1 MEEINL
7 DSLDLNP
14 SVDFGGGIELLMN
27 DKKAKSQGQN
37 QNSISLED
45 ELKELDSFDINE
57 KDSGFKFKKE
67 IPIARETTNLDTNN
81 PSIFKHIDDI
91 NVEKEGPKVEKMTK
105 EDLLREKFI
114 YLKKLEALE
123 TKGITLSKRYSM
135 DSSLDEMKG
144 EYEFIIAE
152 KEKKNSVQFQ
162 AKVLTTLITG
172 LEFLNGKF
180 DPFDIK
186 LDGWSEQIHE
196 NIEDYDEIFSELH
209 EKYKSKAKMAP
220 EIKFLFQLAA
230 SGMMIHMT
238 NTMFKSSIPGMDD
251 IMRQNPDLMSQFTK
265 AAVSSMEN
273 TTPGLGNFMN
283 DFRREPKQAPR
294 QNQSQNQYQG
304 QSQFFERQGPSSGLS
319 FERPERQERQEMKG
333 PGTENINTILNGL
346 KKINVDNDSTISA
359 EEIDLMSTNTNS
371 TSRRKRR
378 SDKNTISL
386 NL

>member
-7 DSLDLNP
+7 DSMNP

-27 DKKAKSQGQN
+27 DKKAKTQVQSE
-37 QNSISLED
+37 SISLED
-45 ELKELDSFDINE
+45 ELKELDSFDVPE
-57 KDSGFKFKKE
+57 KSEFKFRKE
-67 IPIARETTNLDTNN
+67 IPIAKETMNLDTST
-81 PSIFKHIDDI
+81 PSIFKHMDDI
-91 NVEKEGPKVEKMTK
+91 NIEIEAPKIEKMSK
-105 EDLLREKFI
+105 EELLREKFI

-123 TKGITLSKRYSM
+123 AKGVSLSKRYSM
-135 DSSLDEMKG
+135 ENSLDEMKG

-162 AKVLTTLITG
+162 AKVLTTIITG
-172 LEFLNGKF
+172 LEFLNSKF

-196 NIEDYDEIFSELH
+196 NIEDYDEIFAELH

-283 DFRREPKQAPR
+283 DFRREPR
-294 QNQSQNQYQG
+294 QPQGYQGFQGQGYQG
-304 QSQFFERQGPSSGLS
+304 QGIQRERN
-319 FERPERQERQEMKG
+319 ERNERQERQEMKG
-333 PGTENINTILNGL
+333 PENINSILTGL
-346 KKINVDNDSTISA
+346 KKINVDNESTISA
-359 EEIDLMSTNTNS
+359 EEVDLMNTNA

-386 NL
+386 AI

>member
-7 DSLDLNP
+7 DSIDLNP

-27 DKKAKSQGQN
+27 DKKAKSSA
-37 QNSISLED
+37 NSISLED
-45 ELKELDSFDINE
+45 ELKELDTFDIE
-57 KDSGFKFKKE
+57 KPTEFKFKKE
-67 IPIARETTNLDTNN
+67 IPIAKDTSNLDTSN
-81 PSIFKHIDDI
+81 PSIFKHLDDI
-91 NVEKEGPKVEKMTK
+91 NVEKEGPKIEKLSK
-105 EDLLREKFI
+105 EELLREKFI

-123 TKGITLSKRYSM
+123 TKGVNLSKRYSM
-135 DSSLDEMKG
+135 ESTLDEMKG
-144 EYEFIIAE
+144 EYEFIISE

-172 LEFLNGKF
+172 LEFLNSKF

-196 NIEDYDEIFSELH
+196 NIEDYDEIFAELH

-220 EIKFLFQLAA
+220 EIKIIFQLAA

-283 DFRREPKQAPR
+283 DFRREPQGQR
-294 QNQSQNQYQG
+294 QSQSQNQSQNQTQNQY
-304 QSQFFERQGPSSGLS
+304 QSQPSQNQ
-319 FERPERQERQEMKG
+319 FQRKPEQRQEMKG
-333 PGTENINTILNGL
+333 PDINTILTGL

-359 EEIDLMSTNTNS
+359 EEIDLMNTNT
-371 TSRRKRR
+371 TGIGRRKRR

-386 NL
+386 SI

>member
-7 DSLDLNP
+7 DSIDLNP

-27 DKKAKSQGQN
+27 DKKAKNSTSA
-37 QNSISLED
+37 NSISLED
-45 ELKELDSFDINE
+45 ELKELDSFDVE
-57 KDSGFKFKKE
+57 KPTEFKFKKE
-67 IPIARETTNLDTNN
+67 IPIARETTNLDTSS
-81 PSIFKHIDDI
+81 PSIFKHLDDI
-91 NVEKEGPKVEKMTK
+91 NVEKEGPKIEKMTK
-105 EDLLREKFI
+105 EELLKEKFV

-123 TKGITLSKRYSM
+123 NKGVTLSKRYSM
-135 DSSLDEMKG
+135 ESPLDEMKG

-162 AKVLTTLITG
+162 SKVLTTLITG
-172 LEFLNGKF
+172 LEFLNSKF

-196 NIEDYDEIFSELH
+196 NIDDYDEIFAELH

-220 EIKFLFQLAA
+220 EIKILFQLAA
-230 SGMMIHMT
+230 SGIMIHMT

-283 DFRREPKQAPR
+283 DFRREPGQNQRSSQP
-294 QNQSQNQYQG
+294 QSPQYQGQNQQQYQGQPNQSQNQFQ
-304 QSQFFERQGPSSGLS
+304 RK
-319 FERPERQERQEMKG
+319 PEQRQEMKG
-333 PGTENINTILNGL
+333 PDINTILTGL

-359 EEIDLMSTNTNS
+359 EEIDLMNTNG

-386 NL
+386 AI

>member
-7 DSLDLNP
+7 DSIDLNP

-27 DKKAKSQGQN
+27 DKKAKNSN
-37 QNSISLED
+37 SANSISLED
-45 ELKELDSFDINE
+45 ELKELDSFDIE
-57 KDSGFKFKKE
+57 KPTEFKFKKE
-67 IPIARETTNLDTNN
+67 IPIARETTNLDTSN

-91 NVEKEGPKVEKMTK
+91 NVEKEGPKIEKMTK
-105 EDLLREKFI
+105 EELLREKFV

-123 TKGITLSKRYSM
+123 TKGVNLSKRYSM
-135 DSSLDEMKG
+135 ESSLDEMKG

-162 AKVLTTLITG
+162 SKVLTTLITG
-172 LEFLNGKF
+172 LEFLNSKF

-220 EIKFLFQLAA
+220 EIKIIFQLAA

-283 DFRREPKQAPR
+283 DFRREPQR
-294 QNQSQNQYQG
+294 QGQQNQQNPQNQQNQYQSPQY
-304 QSQFFERQGPSSGLS
+304 QSQGQNQFQRK
-319 FERPERQERQEMKG
+319 PEQRQEMKG
-333 PGTENINTILNGL
+333 PDINTILTGL

-359 EEIDLMSTNTNS
+359 EEIDLMNTNT
-371 TSRRKRR
+371 TGIGRRKRR

-386 NL
+386 AI

>member
-7 DSLDLNP
+7 DSVDLNP

-27 DKKAKSQGQN
+27 DKKAKTS
-37 QNSISLED
+37 NSANTISLED
-45 ELKELDSFDINE
+45 ELNELDSFDTPKE
-57 KDSGFKFKKE
+57 FKFKKE
-67 IPIARETTNLDTNN
+67 IPLAKETTNLDTNG
-81 PSIFKHIDDI
+81 PSIFKHLDDI
-91 NVEKEGPKVEKMTK
+91 NVEKEAPRVEKMSK
-105 EDLLREKFI
+105 EELLREKFI

-123 TKGITLSKRYSM
+123 AKGVTLSKRYSM
-135 DSSLDEMKG
+135 ENSLDEMKG
-144 EYEFIIAE
+144 EYEFIISE

-172 LEFLNGKF
+172 LEFLNSKF

-220 EIKFLFQLAA
+220 EIKFIFQLAA

-283 DFRREPKQAPR
+283 DFRRDPKPR
-294 QNQSQNQYQG
+294 SQPQNQSVPGYDT
-304 QSQFFERQGPSSGLS
+304 
-319 FERPERQERQEMKG
+319 RPERQERQEMKG
-333 PGTENINTILNGL
+333 PDNINSILSGL
-346 KKINVDNDSTISA
+346 KKINVDNESTISA
-359 EEIDLMSTNTNS
+359 EEIDLMNTNA

-386 NL
+386 AI

>member
-7 DSLDLNP
+7 DSVDLNP

-27 DKKAKSQGQN
+27 DKKAKNPNLSAHEVT
-37 QNSISLED
+37 LED
-45 ELKELDSFDINE
+45 ELNDLESFDTPKE
-57 KDSGFKFKKE
+57 FKFKKE
-67 IPIARETTNLDTNN
+67 IPIAKETMNLDTTGPN
-81 PSIFKHIDDI
+81 IFKHMDDI
-91 NVEKEGPKVEKMTK
+91 NVEKEAPKLEKLTK
-105 EDLLREKFI
+105 EELLREKFI

-123 TKGITLSKRYSM
+123 AKGVSISKRYSM
-135 DSSLDEMKG
+135 ENSLDEMKG

-162 AKVLTTLITG
+162 AKVLTTVITG
-172 LEFLNGKF
+172 LEFLNSKF

-196 NIEDYDEIFSELH
+196 NIEDYDEIFAELH
-209 EKYKSKAKMAP
+209 EKYKSKAKMSP

-283 DFRREPKQAPR
+283 DFRKEPK
-294 QNQSQNQYQG
+294 
-304 QSQFFERQGPSSGLS
+304 
-319 FERPERQERQEMKG
+319 ERPPVNGFSRQDTRQDSRQDSRQEMKG
-333 PGTENINTILNGL
+333 PENINSILTGL
-346 KKINVDNDSTISA
+346 KKINVDNESTISA
-359 EEIDLMSTNTNS
+359 EEIDLMNTPG

-386 NL
+386 AI

>member
-7 DSLDLNP
+7 DSIDLNP

-27 DKKAKSQGQN
+27 DKKAKNSN
-37 QNSISLED
+37 SANSISLED
-45 ELKELDSFDINE
+45 ELKELDSFDVE
-57 KDSGFKFKKE
+57 KPTEFKFKKE
-67 IPIARETTNLDTNN
+67 IPIAKDTSNLDTSG

-91 NVEKEGPKVEKMTK
+91 NVEKEGPKIEKMSK

-123 TKGITLSKRYSM
+123 TKGVNLSKRYSM
-135 DSSLDEMKG
+135 ESPLDEMKG

-162 AKVLTTLITG
+162 SKVLTTLITG
-172 LEFLNGKF
+172 LEFLNSKF

-196 NIEDYDEIFSELH
+196 NIEDYDEIFAELH

-220 EIKFLFQLAA
+220 EIKILFQLAA

-283 DFRREPKQAPR
+283 DFRREPQRPT
-294 QNQSQNQYQG
+294 QNQQNQFQSQQYQG
-304 QSQFFERQGPSSGLS
+304 QSQGQNQNQFQRKPDVQ
-319 FERPERQERQEMKG
+319 RQEMKG
-333 PGTENINTILNGL
+333 PDINTILTGL

-359 EEIDLMSTNTNS
+359 EEIDLMNTNT
-371 TSRRKRR
+371 TGIGRRKRR

-386 NL
+386 AI

>member
-7 DSLDLNP
+7 DSLDSNP

-27 DKKAKSQGQN
+27 DKKAKN
-37 QNSISLED
+37 TNTISLED
-45 ELKELDSFDINE
+45 ELNEMDSFDIE
-57 KDSGFKFKKE
+57 KEGGGGGFKFKKE
-67 IPIARETTNLDTNN
+67 IPIARETTNLDTSG
-81 PSIFKHIDDI
+81 PSIFKHMDDI
-91 NVEKEGPKVEKMTK
+91 NVENEGPKIEKMTK
-105 EDLLREKFI
+105 EELLREKFI
-114 YLKKLEALE
+114 FLKKLEALE
-123 TKGITLSKRYSM
+123 GKGINLSKRYSM
-135 DSSLDEMKG
+135 ESSLDEMRG
-144 EYEFIIAE
+144 EYEFIIGE

-172 LEFLNGKF
+172 LEFLNSKF

-196 NIEDYDEIFSELH
+196 NIEDYDEIFAELH

-220 EIKFLFQLAA
+220 EIKFMFQLAA

-283 DFRREPKQAPR
+283 EFRRDGP
-294 QNQSQNQYQG
+294 SQNQG
-304 QSQFFERQGPSSGLS
+304 RR
-319 FERPERQERQEMKG
+319 FERPERQERQERPERQEMKG
-333 PGTENINTILNGL
+333 PENINSLLTGL

-359 EEIDLMSTNTNS
+359 EEIDLMNTNT
-371 TSRRKRR
+371 TTRRKRR

-386 NL
+386 AI

>member
-27 DKKAKSQGQN
+27 DKKAKN
-37 QNSISLED
+37 QTNSISLED
-45 ELKELDSFDINE
+45 ELKEMDSFDIDE
-57 KDSGFKFKKE
+57 KDTGFKFKKE

-91 NVEKEGPKVEKMTK
+91 NVEKEGQKVEKMTK
-105 EDLLREKFI
+105 EDLLREKFV

-123 TKGITLSKRYSM
+123 VKGVTLSKRYSM

-144 EYEFIIAE
+144 EYEFIVAE
-152 KEKKNSVQFQ
+152 KEKKNSCQFQ

-172 LEFLNGKF
+172 LEFLNSKF

-196 NIEDYDEIFSELH
+196 NIEDYDEIFAELH

-294 QNQSQNQYQG
+294 QAPNPPQN
-304 QSQFFERQGPSSGLS
+304 QSQFFERQGLS
-319 FERPERQERQEMKG
+319 FERQERQEMKG
-333 PGTENINTILNGL
+333 PASENINTILSGL

-359 EEIDLMSTNTNS
+359 EEIDLMNTNTNS

>member
-27 DKKAKSQGQN
+27 DKKAKNQN
-37 QNSISLED
+37 QNTISLED
-45 ELKELDSFDINE
+45 ELNELDSFDVNVE

-105 EDLLREKFI
+105 EDLLREKFV

-123 TKGITLSKRYSM
+123 AKGVTLSKRYSM
-135 DSSLDEMKG
+135 ESSLDEMKG

-152 KEKKNSVQFQ
+152 KEKKNSCQFQ

-172 LEFLNGKF
+172 LEFLNSKF

-196 NIEDYDEIFSELH
+196 NIDDYDEIFAELH

-283 DFRREPKQAPR
+283 DFRREPKQAPK
-294 QNQSQNQYQG
+294 QNQYQAQPQNFG
-304 QSQFFERQGPSSGLS
+304 EN
-319 FERPERQERQEMKG
+319 RQERQEMKG
-333 PGTENINTILNGL
+333 PGSENINTILNGL

-359 EEIDLMSTNTNS
+359 EEIDLMNTNTVS
-371 TSRRKRR
+371 SSRRKRR

>member
-7 DSLDLNP
+7 DSIDLNP

-27 DKKAKSQGQN
+27 DKKAKNSISSA
-37 QNSISLED
+37 NSISLED
-45 ELKELDSFDINE
+45 ELKELDSFDVE
-57 KDSGFKFKKE
+57 KPTEFKFKKE
-67 IPIARETTNLDTNN
+67 IPIARETTNLDTSS
-81 PSIFKHIDDI
+81 PSIFKHLDDI
-91 NVEKEGPKVEKMTK
+91 NVEKEGPKIEKMTK
-105 EDLLREKFI
+105 EELLREKFV

-123 TKGITLSKRYSM
+123 TKGVNLSKRYSM
-135 DSSLDEMKG
+135 DSSLDEMRG
-144 EYEFIIAE
+144 EYEFIVAE

-172 LEFLNGKF
+172 LEFLNSKF

-196 NIEDYDEIFSELH
+196 NIEDYDEIFAELH

-283 DFRREPKQAPR
+283 DFRREPQ
-294 QNQSQNQYQG
+294 QNQPQRQSQSPKYQG
-304 QSQFFERQGPSSGLS
+304 QNQPQNQNQFQRK
-319 FERPERQERQEMKG
+319 PEQRQEMKG
-333 PGTENINTILNGL
+333 PDINTILSGL
-346 KKINVDNDSTISA
+346 NKINVDNDSTISA
-359 EEIDLMSTNTNS
+359 EEIDLMNNNTTS
-371 TSRRKRR
+371 ISRRKRR

-386 NL
+386 AI

>member
-7 DSLDLNP
+7 DSVDLNP

-27 DKKAKSQGQN
+27 DKKAKPA
-37 QNSISLED
+37 NSSNTISLED
-45 ELKELDSFDINE
+45 ELNELDSLE
-57 KDSGFKFKKE
+57 PKEFKFKKE
-67 IPIARETTNLDTNN
+67 IPIAKETTNLDTNG
-81 PSIFKHIDDI
+81 PSIFKHLDDI
-91 NVEKEGPKVEKMTK
+91 NVEKEAPRIEKMTK
-105 EDLLREKFI
+105 EELLREKFI

-123 TKGITLSKRYSM
+123 GKGVTLSKRYSM
-135 DSSLDEMKG
+135 ENSLDEMKG

-172 LEFLNGKF
+172 LEFLNSKF

-196 NIEDYDEIFSELH
+196 NIDDYDEIFAELH

-220 EIKFLFQLAA
+220 EIKILFQLAA

-283 DFRREPKQAPR
+283 DFRRDPAPR
-294 QNQSQNQYQG
+294 SQDMR
-304 QSQFFERQGPSSGLS
+304 SQEM
-319 FERPERQERQEMKG
+319 RPERFDRNDRQERQEMKG
-333 PGTENINTILNGL
+333 PDNINSILSGL
-346 KKINVDNDSTISA
+346 KKINVDNESTISA
-359 EEIDLMSTNTNS
+359 EEIDLMNTNA

-386 NL
+386 AI

>member
-27 DKKAKSQGQN
+27 DKKAKNQSSN
-37 QNSISLED
+37 QNTISLED
-45 ELKELDSFDINE
+45 ELNELDSFDVNVE
-57 KDSGFKFKKE
+57 KDTGFKFKKE

-105 EDLLREKFI
+105 EDLLREKFV

-123 TKGITLSKRYSM
+123 AKGITLSKRYSM
-135 DSSLDEMKG
+135 ESSLDEMKG
-144 EYEFIIAE
+144 EYEFIVAE
-152 KEKKNSVQFQ
+152 KEKKNSCQFQ

-172 LEFLNGKF
+172 LEFLNSKF

-196 NIEDYDEIFSELH
+196 NIDDYDEIFAELH

-283 DFRREPKQAPR
+283 DFRREPKQAPK
-294 QNQSQNQYQG
+294 QNQYQA
-304 QSQFFERQGPSSGLS
+304 QSQNFGQDYQA
-319 FERPERQERQEMKG
+319 RQERQEMKG
-333 PGTENINTILNGL
+333 PGSENINTILNGL

-359 EEIDLMSTNTNS
+359 EEIDLMNTNTIS
-371 TSRRKRR
+371 SSRRKRR

>member
-7 DSLDLNP
+7 DSVDLNP

-27 DKKAKSQGQN
+27 DKKAKPS
-37 QNSISLED
+37 NSASNTISLED
-45 ELKELDSFDINE
+45 ELNELDSFE
-57 KDSGFKFKKE
+57 PKEFKFKKE
-67 IPIARETTNLDTNN
+67 IPIAKETTNLDTSG
-81 PSIFKHIDDI
+81 PSIFKHLDDI
-91 NVEKEGPKVEKMTK
+91 NVEKEAPRVEKMTK
-105 EDLLREKFI
+105 EELLREKFI

-123 TKGITLSKRYSM
+123 GKGVTLSKRYSM
-135 DSSLDEMKG
+135 ENSLDEMKG

-172 LEFLNGKF
+172 LEFLNSKF

-196 NIEDYDEIFSELH
+196 NIDDYDEIFSELH

-220 EIKFLFQLAA
+220 EIKFIFQLAA

-283 DFRREPKQAPR
+283 DFRRDTAPR
-294 QNQSQNQYQG
+294 SQPMAQNIDMRS
-304 QSQFFERQGPSSGLS
+304 ER
-319 FERPERQERQEMKG
+319 FDRNDRQERQEMKG
-333 PGTENINTILNGL
+333 PDNINSILSGL
-346 KKINVDNDSTISA
+346 KKINVDNESTISA
-359 EEIDLMSTNTNS
+359 EEIDLMNTNA

-386 NL
+386 AI

>member
-27 DKKAKSQGQN
+27 DKKSKNQN
-37 QNSISLED
+37 QNNSISLED
-45 ELKELDSFDINE
+45 ELKEMDSFDIDE
-57 KDSGFKFKKE
+57 KDTGGGFKFKKE

-105 EDLLREKFI
+105 EDLLREKFV

-123 TKGITLSKRYSM
+123 AKGVTISKRYSM
-135 DSSLDEMKG
+135 DSTLDEMKG

-152 KEKKNSVQFQ
+152 KEKKNSCQFQ

-172 LEFLNGKF
+172 LEFLNSKF

-196 NIEDYDEIFSELH
+196 NIEDYDEIFAELH

-294 QNQSQNQYQG
+294 QTQYQPQSNQSQSN
-304 QSQFFERQGPSSGLS
+304 QSQFFRQDMP
-319 FERPERQERQEMKG
+319 ERQEMKG

-346 KKINVDNDSTISA
+346 KKINVDNESTISA
-359 EEIDLMSTNTNS
+359 EEIDLMNTNTNS

>member
-7 DSLDLNP
+7 DSLDSNP

-27 DKKAKSQGQN
+27 DKKSKKDTN
-37 QNSISLED
+37 TISLED
-45 ELKELDSFDINE
+45 ELNELDIEIDE
-57 KDSGFKFKKE
+57 PGPQTFKFRKE
-67 IPIARETTNLDTNN
+67 IPIAKETTNLDTSG
-81 PSIFKHIDDI
+81 PSIFKHLDDI
-91 NVEKEGPKVEKMTK
+91 NVENEAPKVEKLTK
-105 EDLLREKFI
+105 EELLREKFM

-123 TKGITLSKRYSM
+123 AKGIQLSKRYSM
-135 DSSLDEMKG
+135 DSPLDEMKG
-144 EYEFIIAE
+144 EYEFILSE

-162 AKVLTTLITG
+162 AKVLTTIITG
-172 LEFLNGKF
+172 LEFLNSKF

-196 NIEDYDEIFSELH
+196 NIEDYDEIFAELH

-283 DFRREPKQAPR
+283 DFRREPRQSQPQPQAQYRPQ
-294 QNQSQNQYQG
+294 QNQSQS
-304 QSQFFERQGPSSGLS
+304 QSQSAFR
-319 FERPERQERQEMKG
+319 ERPDRPEMKG
-333 PGTENINTILNGL
+333 PDNINSILSSL
-346 KKINVDNDSTISA
+346 KKVNVDNDSTISA
-359 EEIDLMSTNTNS
+359 EEVDLMNTNA

-386 NL
+386 AI

>member
-7 DSLDLNP
+7 DSVDLNP

-27 DKKAKSQGQN
+27 DKKAKPASSN
-37 QNSISLED
+37 TISLED
-45 ELKELDSFDINE
+45 ELNELDSFDTPKE
-57 KDSGFKFKKE
+57 FKFKKE
-67 IPIARETTNLDTNN
+67 IPLAKETTNLDTNG
-81 PSIFKHIDDI
+81 PSIFKHLDDI
-91 NVEKEGPKVEKMTK
+91 NVEKEAPRVEKMSK
-105 EDLLREKFI
+105 EELLREKFI

-123 TKGITLSKRYSM
+123 AKGVTLSKRYSM
-135 DSSLDEMKG
+135 ENSLDEMKG
-144 EYEFIIAE
+144 EYEFIISE

-172 LEFLNGKF
+172 LEFLNSKF

-196 NIEDYDEIFSELH
+196 NIEDYDEIFAELH

-283 DFRREPKQAPR
+283 DFRRDTKPR
-294 QNQSQNQYQG
+294 SQPQNQSVPGYDM
-304 QSQFFERQGPSSGLS
+304 R
-319 FERPERQERQEMKG
+319 ERQERQEMKG
-333 PGTENINTILNGL
+333 PDNINSILSGL
-346 KKINVDNDSTISA
+346 KKINVDNESTISA
-359 EEIDLMSTNTNS
+359 EEIDLMNTNA

-386 NL
+386 AI

>member
-7 DSLDLNP
+7 DSMNP

-27 DKKAKSQGQN
+27 DKKAKNSSQSHSE
-37 QNSISLED
+37 SISLED
-45 ELKELDSFDINE
+45 ELKELDSFDIPE
-57 KDSGFKFKKE
+57 KSEFKSEFKFRKE
-67 IPIARETTNLDTNN
+67 IPIAKETMNLDTSG
-81 PSIFKHIDDI
+81 PSIFKHMDDI
-91 NVEKEGPKVEKMTK
+91 NIESEAPKIEKLTK
-105 EDLLREKFI
+105 EELLREKFI

-123 TKGITLSKRYSM
+123 AKGVSLSKRYSM
-135 DSSLDEMKG
+135 ENSLDEMKG
-144 EYEFIIAE
+144 EYEFIIGE

-172 LEFLNGKF
+172 LEFLNSKF

-196 NIEDYDEIFSELH
+196 NIEDYDEIFAELH

-265 AAVSSMEN
+265 AAVNSMEN

-283 DFRREPKQAPR
+283 DFRREPR
-294 QNQSQNQYQG
+294 QSQPQGYQTQ
-304 QSQFFERQGPSSGLS
+304 QSQQSQGFPK
-319 FERPERQERQEMKG
+319 ERQEMKG
-333 PGTENINTILNGL
+333 PENINSILTGL

-359 EEIDLMSTNTNS
+359 EEIDLMNTTA

-378 SDKNTISL
+378 SVKNTISL
-386 NL
+386 AI

>member
-7 DSLDLNP
+7 DSIDLNP

-27 DKKAKSQGQN
+27 DKKAK
-37 QNSISLED
+37 NSNSNSNNISLED
-45 ELKELDSFDINE
+45 ELKELDSFDIPE
-57 KDSGFKFKKE
+57 KEFRFKKE
-67 IPIARETTNLDTNN
+67 IPIAKETINLDPGTGTN
-81 PSIFKHIDDI
+81 PSIFKHMDDI
-91 NVEKEGPKVEKMTK
+91 NVENEAPKVEKMTK
-105 EDLLREKFI
+105 EELLREKFV

-123 TKGITLSKRYSM
+123 AKGVSLSKRYSM
-135 DSSLDEMKG
+135 ENSLDEMKG
-144 EYEFIIAE
+144 EYEFIIGE

-172 LEFLNGKF
+172 LEFLNSKF

-196 NIEDYDEIFSELH
+196 NIEDYDEIFAELH

-251 IMRQNPDLMSQFTK
+251 IMRQNPDLMNQFTK

-283 DFRREPKQAPR
+283 DFRREPKQEMPR
-294 QNQSQNQYQG
+294 SNQ
-304 QSQFFERQGPSSGLS
+304 RV
-319 FERPERQERQEMKG
+319 ERQERQEMKG
-333 PGTENINTILNGL
+333 PENINSILSGL

-359 EEIDLMSTNTNS
+359 EEIDLMNTNA

-386 NL
+386 AI